1 MKQRKILIDIDALSD
16 IESSI
21 KWYEEQSTGLG
32 LRFGKQVR
40 SQINSLKV
48 NPEVYSIRYLNVRCM
63 LIKKFPFLVH
73 FIITENVTVNVFAVF
88 HTSRNP
94 MIWASRKPGE

>member
-16 IESSI
+16 INSSMT
-21 KWYEEQSTGLG
+21 WYEEQSTGLG
-32 LRFGKQVR
+32 IRFGKQVR

-48 NPEVYSIRYLNVRCM
+48 NPEAYSVRYLNVRCM

-73 FIITENVTVNVFAVF
+73 FIITENDTVNIFAVF

-94 MIWASRKPGE
+94 KIWAGRRTEE